1 MRVARNCRKLPEI
14 LRLPGTDRHRDG
26 SVPCWRFPNPASQ
39 ACPAGRPI
47 CRHREMRGHRA
58 GKRDW
63 HRGDLGKFQD
73 CRTGTNCLGYAL
85 RYLITTGRRGRTVPV
100 RRRPG
105 AAPVGGRFR
114 RRPAPRLAHPPPT
127 RTRAEPPP
135 RQAARPPNPAY
146 SRNQAGS
153 CRLPEDPAPS
163 RDGLRRPVRILH
175 ASFTHPSR
183 MSDADGS
190 PGHVRRGPPRS
201 SRPVPPAPF
210 RATVP
215 PVPRDRSSRPAPI
228 RGRI

>member
-146 SRNQAGS
+146 SGNQAGS

-175 ASFTHPSR
+175 ASFTH
-183 MSDADGS
+183 
-190 PGHVRRGPPRS
+190 VRCGRFPRTCPPRAAPFLAPRS
-201 SRPVPPAPF
+201 SCS
-210 RATVP
+210 
-215 PVPRDRSSRPAPI
+215 VPRDRSSRPARPFLPS
-228 RGRI
+228 RAYTW